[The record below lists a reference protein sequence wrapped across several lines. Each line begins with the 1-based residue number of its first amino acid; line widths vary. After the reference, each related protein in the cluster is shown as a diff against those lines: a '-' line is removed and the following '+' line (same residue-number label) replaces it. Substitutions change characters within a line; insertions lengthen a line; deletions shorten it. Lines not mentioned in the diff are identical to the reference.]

1 MKMKMTAFLLALCLF
16 LSFFV
21 GCRKA
26 EEAENAGESISE
38 GTATENSADDRE
50 GRGRVILGI
59 PYEMPVAV
67 RLVDRYNL
75 FSEDKVEIK
84 VCDGKDKLNLA
95 VLSGEVDMIACQEA
109 DTMTRYAVNGYL
121 EPLENLIGGDFN
133 TEKCFENVVELC
145 TVEGHLVML
154 PSLVSITGMYLPQT
168 IVEAADG
175 GFTDMKE
182 LIGTLDGLDNQK
194 FYKRLE
200 KETVLDNF
208 IIHGFSVWLDME
220 NRTCRFEDE
229 DFIALLE
236 FCSRFAED
244 YDEVQANRSGAPSLF
259 DPLFE
264 VQRPDQV
271 INPFRYEDSKGSET
285 TSSKYGLAAK
295 LFPSPS
301 GSRDKKYGL
310 NPEMLYAVHQKS
322 TVKKS
327 AAAFL
332 QWMLSEEMQEEIV
345 KYEEGAWGMPIT
357 YKAFDNL
364 VERIVTSTD
373 SEGNVIGYSI
383 YSEDELRA
391 RCAEGKAILAS
402 ADHFIKVDAPI
413 ADIVKEEGTRYL
425 HGEITVEKAA
435 AYIQNRVQ
443 LYLDEQG

>member
-1 MKMKMTAFLLALCLF
+1 MKMKMTALLLALCLL
-16 LSFFV
+16 LSLLA
-21 GCRKA
+21 GCGEVEDVEKIT
-26 EEAENAGESISE
+26 EENTE
-38 GTATENSADDRE
+38 TAAAENSADDRE

-145 TVEGHLVML
+145 TAEGHLVML

-182 LIGTLDGLDNQK
+182 LIETLDGLDNQK

-208 IIHGFSVWLDME
+208 IIHGFSSWLDME

-271 INPFRYEDSKGSET
+271 INPYRYEDSKGSES
-285 TSSKYGLAAK
+285 TSSQYGLAAK

-301 GSRDKKYGL
+301 GSWDKKYGL
-310 NPEMLYAVHQKS
+310 KPEMLYAVHQKS

-425 HGEITVEKAA
+425 HGEITAEKAA